1 MVVPCSLVFN
11 LVFFFYTQA
20 IGTVIVLS
28 IEMRPKQ
35 TRVESILY
43 AANVVSTGRVI
54 AVEEEKGRSLFLIV
68 ESTSTQ

>member
-1 MVVPCSLVFN
+1 MAVPCSRVFN

-20 IGTVIVLS
+20 IGIVIVLS

-43 AANVVSTGRVI
+43 AADVVSTGRVI
-54 AVEEEKGRSLFLIV
+54 AVEEKGRSLLIVV